1 MEVPQKTQTGVAVW
15 SSKPSP
21 RHTSGQKCDSKR
33 HRHLYAHS
41 DPSHGDN
48 LAVRWRVDAP
58 GGVVHTHTPCW
69 CLVTKSAIH
78 WGVDTPGGVVHTHTP
93 CWCLVTKSAIHWG
106 VDAPGGVVH
115 THTLCCCPVTQSCP
129 TLCDPTDCSTPG
141 LPVPHHLLKFAQVH
155 VHCIGDVIQPSHPL
169 MPSSPS
175 ALNLSQHRR
184 LFQWLSCSHQMTKI
198 DILLSH
204 KKEWK
209 SVICSYTDGL
219 RDYHSKWNKSDRKTN
234 AIHYL
239 YVESKIRPRWTYL
252 QNRNRPAHT
261 GNSVVAA
268 TGGRGRLA
276 LGVWR

>member
-48 LAVRWRVDAP
+48 LAVCWRVDAP
-58 GGVVHTHTPCW
+58 GGVVHTHM
-69 CLVTKSAIH
+69 
-78 WGVDTPGGVVHTHTP
+78 
-93 CWCLVTKSAIHWG
+93 
-106 VDAPGGVVH
+106 
-115 THTLCCCPVTQSCP
+115 LCCCPVTQSCP

-175 ALNLSQHRR
+175 ALNLYQHRR

-204 KKEWK
+204 KKERK

-234 AIHYL
+234 AIHHL

-252 QNRNRPAHT
+252 QNRNRPSHT